1 MEILI
6 SIITSICVC
15 TIFMYWYEKK
25 LDIEIKALME
35 EMKII
40 SMEAI
45 EEVRA
50 YSINAILDEWTKL
63 LKKTKE
69 QKWMI

>member
-1 MEILI
+1 MEIVI
-6 SIITSICVC
+6 SIVTSICVC

-25 LDIEIKALME
+25 LDVEIKALME

-69 QKWMI
+69 QNE

>member
-69 QKWMI
+69 QK

>member
-1 MEILI
+1 MEVLI
-6 SIITSICVC
+6 SILTSICVC
-15 TIFMYWYEKK
+15 SIFMYWYEKK
-25 LDIEIKALME
+25 LDLEIKTLME

-69 QKWMI
+69 QK

>member
-1 MEILI
+1 MEVLI
-6 SIITSICVC
+6 SILTSICVC
-15 TIFMYWYEKK
+15 SVFMYWYEKK

-69 QKWMI
+69 QK

>member
-1 MEILI
+1 MEIVI
-6 SIITSICVC
+6 SIVTSICFC

-69 QKWMI
+69 QK